1 MNRIISIQLGR
12 QVFQIEEDAYE
23 RLNEYLLSL
32 RRTMAQDPDAEE
44 IIQDIEMRMAE
55 LFRHRMG
62 EFRQH
67 LNLDDI
73 TAVLEVMGAPAD
85 IGAEE
90 RDSGPTPGPRRLF
103 RHPDDKMIAGVCGGL
118 GAYFNTDPLWFR
130 LAFAATLF
138 FYGGG
143 VMFYLVLVFI
153 IPVAKTPTER
163 LQMHGEDVNLR
174 NLERRLKEE
183 GARMGENMRK
193 TFEGSEAR
201 SLFNR
206 FFILLGRIGLVFLKV
221 FAYGMALFLLFI
233 GMALI
238 VGMVF
243 GNPQLSADGF
253 HINGVDTL
261 ARLFNEAW
269 EFDLLRIFL
278 LLALGLPAIIGG
290 IRLLMRLAGQTMN
303 RWVSVGFLSLTILAW
318 IGLFGIAVNT
328 TRQLKSKGETLQRID
343 LQVSDT
349 LEISS
354 NYGSQQHFPG
364 FRYSIKDDSASTGF
378 RLHNVRLDVRMSPDS
393 QFHVLVYRSAR
404 GANLAEAERNAA
416 AIPMAFAQ
424 NGNRLLIDNNLLI
437 PATQHIRGQQVLLVL
452 QVPQGRVLRFNRNS
466 EGVLS
471 GLVNAEGRN
480 GTSYAGRLARMG
492 SNGIECIRC
501 DEPLEFHGTELISP
515 GEFQDVE
522 LRNAVQ
528 AEIVTGKVWA
538 IRSERSLE
546 AEGIHMEL
554 QGRTLVLRRESDW
567 QRDNQRV
574 LRIEMPELRKLTVSG
589 ASFARLP
596 SIYADELQLR
606 CSGASRIT
614 GSLNAYQVT
623 IDCSGASQAVLEGTV
638 QNMQATIS
646 SASTLEAENF
656 PAGFKAQV
664 DCSGASH
671 ATIHATRQ
679 AEVKASGVSNVKVK
693 GNGALKSEISGSS
706 TVERI

>member
-12 QVFQIEEDAYE
+12 QVFQIEEDAYD
-23 RLNEYLLSL
+23 RLNEYLNSL
-32 RRTMAQDPDAEE
+32 RKGMAQDPDADE
-44 IIQDIEMRMAE
+44 IIQDIELRMAE

-67 LNLDDI
+67 LDMEDI
-73 TAVLEVMGAPAD
+73 TAVLEVMGAPSD

-90 RDSGPTPGPRRLF
+90 GKSGPTPGPRRLF

-153 IPVAKTPTER
+153 IPVAKTPAER

-183 GARMGENMRK
+183 GTRMGENMRR

-201 SLFNR
+201 NLLNR

-221 FAYGMALFLLFI
+221 FAYVMAFFLLFI
-233 GMALI
+233 GVAL
-238 VGMVF
+238 VAGMIF
-243 GNPQLSADGF
+243 GNPQLGADGF

-261 ARLFNEAW
+261 ARVFNEAW
-269 EFDLLRIFL
+269 EFDLFRVFL

-290 IRLLMRLAGQTMN
+290 IRLLTRLAGQTMN
-303 RWVSVGFLSLTILAW
+303 RWVSIGFLSLTILAW
-318 IGLFGIAVNT
+318 IGLFGMAVNT
-328 TRQLKSKGETLQRID
+328 ARQFRSKGEARQKID

-354 NYGSQQHFPG
+354 NYGSQYHFTG
-364 FRYSIKDDSASTGF
+364 FRYSDEDDSTASGF

-393 QFHVLVYRSAR
+393 QFHIWVYRSAR
-404 GANLAEAERNAA
+404 GSSATEAERNAA
-416 AIPMAFAQ
+416 AIPAAFTQ
-424 NGNRLLIDNNLLI
+424 SGNRLMIDNNLLI
-437 PATQHIRGQQVLLVL
+437 PPAQHIRGQRVLLVL

-466 EGVLS
+466 EGILS
-471 GLVNAEGRN
+471 GLINAEGRN
-480 GTSYAGRLARMG
+480 GSSFAGRLARMG

-501 DEPLEFHGTELISP
+501 DEPLEFHGTERVSP
-515 GEFQDVE
+515 GEFDAIE

-528 AEIVTGKVWA
+528 AEIVTGTGWA

-546 AEGIHMEL
+546 AEGIRMQLE
-554 QGRTLVLRRESDW
+554 GRTLVLRRESDW
-567 QRDNQRV
+567 DRDDQQAV
-574 LRIEMPELRKLTVSG
+574 RIELPVLKKLRVSG
-589 ASFARLP
+589 ASYVRLQD
-596 SIYADELQLR
+596 IKADKLEVQG
-606 CSGASRIT
+606 SGASRIV
-614 GSLNAYQVT
+614 GRLNAHE
-623 IDCSGASQAVLEGTV
+623 IKLDCSGATQAELEGSV
-638 QNMQATIS
+638 SELQAEMSSASSLEAGNMQAYQAI
-646 SASTLEAENF
+646 LN
-656 PAGFKAQV
+656 
-664 DCSGASH
+664 CSGASH
-671 ATIHATRQ
+671 ATIYTTGRAD
-679 AEVKASGVSNVKVK
+679 VKASGASGVKVK
-693 GNGALKSEISGSS
+693 GTGNLNSDQSGSS
-706 TVERI
+706 TIERI